1 MSWLKGILF
10 GTTVGDKAL
19 AALERHTGLAVVEVE
34 ELREQIDEHYGATA
48 KGRDAVR
55 EGRRGSARKDT

>member
-1 MSWLKGILF
+1 MSWFKRILF
-10 GTTVGDKAL
+10 DTKAGDKAL
-19 AALERHTGLAVVEVE
+19 AALERRAGLAVVEVE